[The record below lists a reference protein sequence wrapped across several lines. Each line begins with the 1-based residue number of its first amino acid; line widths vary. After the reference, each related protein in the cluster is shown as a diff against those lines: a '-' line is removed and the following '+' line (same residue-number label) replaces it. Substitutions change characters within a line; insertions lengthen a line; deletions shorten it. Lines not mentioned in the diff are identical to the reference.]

1 MMKFPQE
8 DESLINDIRNG
19 GLARKQALAI
29 IFKQVECKRTILK
42 IVLSGGG
49 TEELAAEVMH
59 ESMII
64 LDRQIRRNQFK
75 GGSSLFT
82 YFIGIAKWHWWSMK
96 RKQIKEKTEELPA
109 ILPESEFEE
118 PYISVYEQELRQL
131 LKTLLGQLGDPCK
144 EILSMWAHQH
154 SGIEIARKMNYFD
167 EQNKENAQRAK
178 KEVYR
183 CKVKLSKMVRSNP
196 GFLRILEQ
204 FR

>member
-1 MMKFPQE
+1 MEFPRK
-8 DESLINDIRNG
+8 DEILVRDIRRG
-19 GLARKQALAI
+19 GLARKQALEI
-29 IFKQVECKRTILK
+29 IFKQAECKKSIFK

-49 TEELAAEVMH
+49 TEELAMEVMN

-64 LDRQIRRNQFK
+64 LDRQIRRNKFK
-75 GGSSLFT
+75 ADSSLFT

-96 RKQIKEKTEELPA
+96 RKQIKEKTEELPEH
-109 ILPESEFEE
+109 IPESEFEE
-118 PYISVYEQELRQL
+118 PYLSVYEQELRNL

-154 SGIEIARKMNYFD
+154 SGIEIARKMNYYD
-167 EQNKENAQRAK
+167 QQNKENAQRAK

-196 GFLRILEQ
+196 GFLQILEQ